1 MAIRS
6 YKEVWLLGSVISNA
20 LNLNMQWLRD
30 VCRQNYNI
38 WGSHPSM
45 GFTLWFGGVS
55 MQTVSRMSR
64 TCIGTVRYTI
74 SSTLVAA
81 FPEHRRPLKLVAHSP
96 HRGRGTYASCGLGSL
111 QPTPDTSRNKP
122 FRPAVHQ
129 VHIQTTQQVYVL
141 FFCFAFCFRAQLT
154 TRKNVAAR
162 SHFSHGTYDSHA
174 GVNVL
179 ELLPES
185 L

>member
-45 GFTLWFGGVS
+45 GFTLWFGWVS

-129 VHIQTTQQVYVL
+129 VHIQTTQQVSVFL
-141 FFCFAFCFRAQLT
+141 FCFRAQLT
-154 TRKNVAAR
+154 TRKNVAVR
-162 SHFSHGTYDSHA
+162 SRFLNGTYDSHA
-174 GVNVL
+174 GVNVF